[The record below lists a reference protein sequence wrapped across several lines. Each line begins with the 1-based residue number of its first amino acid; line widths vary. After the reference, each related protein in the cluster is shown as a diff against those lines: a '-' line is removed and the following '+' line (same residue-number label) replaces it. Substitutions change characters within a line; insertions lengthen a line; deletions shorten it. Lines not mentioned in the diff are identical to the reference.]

1 MAGGGNIQLSVDVDV
16 DGDQDRERF
25 GINSPRK
32 GGGQD
37 GAPSLG
43 SAGENTLRDRYA
55 INSPRNADRKKGTTE
70 FPENGAE
77 EAAAQYDDDDEDNP
91 LRHMMTQ
98 VCRPDETKKKPKKE
112 EPVEATAEALDP
124 AVDDDDSGGS
134 IWSCLFCCGG
144 GGSPKPVAPQEL
156 EPKSAPKPAST
167 AAVHPKPTTDFAQPA
182 QPARALDDADARQ
195 TKPQNEAGQIKT
207 ETVEMVDGN
216 EVVEAEEVEMPTV
229 QAVKGKQED
238 GVSWEDKY
246 VNSRSDTEEDP
257 QGYLGPNKSGKR
269 KSLVLD
275 LDETLVHSSFK
286 PVEGADFIVPVK
298 IDGITHKVYVR
309 VRPYC
314 NEFLRETAKY
324 WEMVIFTASLSKYAD
339 PLLDMLDKENTI
351 QHRLFREHCVL
362 HGGNYV
368 KDLTKLG
375 RKLKNQIIVD
385 NAPKSYLFQPTNAIP
400 ITSWFDDPDDTELL
414 DCIPALTTALIETD
428 DVRDLLENNNR
439 TFEDV
444 CALAKQ

>member
-16 DGDQDRERF
+16 DGDADRERF

-43 SAGENTLRDRYA
+43 GAGENTLRDRYG
-55 INSPRNADRKKGTTE
+55 INSPRNADRKKNE
-70 FPENGAE
+70 QE
-77 EAAAQYDDDDEDNP
+77 DDDDDNP
-91 LRHMMTQ
+91 LKHMLTQ
-98 VCRPDETKKKPKKE
+98 VERPDAKKAKKE
-112 EPVEATAEALDP
+112 ESVEATAEALDP
-124 AVDDDDSGGS
+124 AVDDDDSGGGMCS
-134 IWSCLFCCGG
+134 WLFCCGG
-144 GGSPKPVAPQEL
+144 GSSPKPVAPQEL
-156 EPKSAPKPAST
+156 EPKQSAPKSAST
-167 AAVHPKPTTDFAQPA
+167 AAVHPSPAPAKPEPEEA
-182 QPARALDDADARQ
+182 
-195 TKPQNEAGQIKT
+195 KPQNEAGQVKT
-207 ETVEMVDGN
+207 ETVEVVD
-216 EVVEAEEVEMPTV
+216 EYDEADEVEMPTV
-229 QAVKGKQED
+229 QAPKGKEQEEQ
-238 GVSWEDKY
+238 GESWEDFCKKY
-246 VNSRSDTEEDP
+246 VNRRSDTEEDP
-257 QGYLGPNKSGKR
+257 HGYLGPNTFNKR
-269 KSLVLD
+269 KTLVLD

-298 IDGITHKVYVR
+298 IDGITHKVYVMK
-309 VRPYC
+309 RPYC
-314 NEFLRETAKY
+314 EEFLRETAKY

-414 DCIPALTTALIETD
+414 DCIPALTTMLIEVD

-444 CALAKQ
+444 CALQKQ